1 MIIGVGTD
9 IVEIE
14 RIKKSYEQ
22 FGERFLNRIFTKEEI
37 AYCFSKKHPYPSLAV
52 RFASKEA
59 LVKAAKLGRYHSNSW
74 LDVAVAVSGKGLP
87 DVVVFNK
94 LKKKLKGMRIHLS
107 LAHSDH
113 YATAVVVIEK

>member
-9 IVEIE
+9 IIEIE

-22 FGERFLNRIFTKEEI
+22 FGERFFKRVFTSEEI
-37 AYCFSKKHPYPSLAV
+37 AYCFSKKDPYPSLAI

-59 LVKAAKLGRYHSNSW
+59 LVKAAKLGKYHTNSW
-74 LDVAVAVSGKGLP
+74 QDVSVSLSGEGLP
-87 DVVVFNK
+87 GVTLFND
-94 LKKKLKGMRIHLS
+94 LERELEGTRIHLS
-107 LAHSDH
+107 MSHSDY

>member
-1 MIIGVGTD
+1 MIIGVGMD

-22 FGERFLNRIFTKEEI
+22 FGDRFLNRIFTEDEI
-37 AYCFSKKHPYPSLAV
+37 AYCFSKKQPYPSLAV

-59 LVKAAKLGRYHSNSW
+59 LVKAAKLGKYHSNSW

-87 DVVVFNK
+87 ELVVFNK

-107 LAHSDH
+107 LSHSDD